1 MNREKI
7 FLLISC
13 VDKKGIIANIT
24 SWYYQQGMNVIHC
37 QQCTVQDDD
46 IMFFMRLEVDVDA
59 DKFDKKKFEKEF
71 GDFSKKIGFS
81 FNLYYASQKERV
93 AILVSKTSHCL
104 YEILS
109 HYEEEELPYADIR
122 LVIANHN
129 DLSYVAS
136 KFNIPFHHIPIINKD
151 KATQEK
157 EIISLL
163 KKEKI
168 ELVVLAR
175 YMQILTPNFINEY
188 RNKIINIHHG
198 FLPAFQ
204 GANPYL
210 QAYNR
215 GVKIIGASAH
225 YASEDLD
232 QGPIIEQDVIRVNHE
247 AGPNLLREMGK
258 DVEKRTLMS
267 ALKAHL
273 EHRII
278 VFKNKTIVFAKES

>member
-1 MNREKI
+1 MDRERI
-7 FLLISC
+7 ITIIHC
-13 VDKKGIIANIT
+13 IDKKGLIANIT
-24 SWYYQQGMNVIHC
+24 SWYYKKAMNVIHC
-37 QQCTVQDDD
+37 QQCTVKDDKD
-46 IMFFMRLEVDVDA
+46 MFFMRIEMDVDVRE
-59 DKFDKKKFEKEF
+59 FDKKGFEKEF
-71 GDFSKKIGFS
+71 KSFAKETGFNYQLFYSSKK
-81 FNLYYASQKERV
+81 AKT

-109 HYEEEELPYADIR
+109 HYEQGDLPAADIK
-122 LVIANHN
+122 LVIGNHD
-129 DLSYVAS
+129 DLSGVAK
-136 KFNIPFHHIPIINKD
+136 KFDIPFYHMPIIDND
-151 KATQEK
+151 KASQEK
-157 EIISLL
+157 KIIGLL
-163 KKEKI
+163 KKENI

-175 YMQILTPNFINEY
+175 YMQILTSSFIDEY

-247 AGPNLLREMGK
+247 AGPSLLREMGK
-258 DVEKRTLMS
+258 DVEKRTLMN
-267 ALKAHL
+267 AIKAHL
-273 EHRII
+273 EHRIV
-278 VFKNKTIVFAKES
+278 VFKNKTIVFAKEN